1 MAQLQHDPELVARL
15 AIAHEGSAAVHFEHA
30 RSRRL
35 REENIREHWS
45 QHEMLAASS
54 LVIAASLWSM
64 IDPHRAVSIYR
75 KAARFYR
82 AIGHA
87 YWMVL
92 ALASGARDEIFETA
106 NVVEETPIS
115 NPQTIAF
122 AMVANEVRDDRRHG
136 AQSERLDAEWRHA
149 GNIPVGRLG
158 IPLDHYGRCAQAMR
172 QARTRKNVER
182 FVRDASTY
190 IHRAAEVLRTASH
203 DRFHWKQLRSSI
215 LPAEPEA
222 IAMTAAM
229 SMMSHDVFGMPLIE
243 LREMPDLDAHGRLLV
258 DIGQEMRDAAATD
271 RDNPM

>member
-15 AIAHEGSAAVHFEHA
+15 AIAHEGSAAIHSERA

-35 REENIREHWS
+35 REENARERWS

-64 IDPHRAVSIYR
+64 IDPHRAVRMYR
-75 KAARFYR
+75 NAARFYR

-106 NVVEETPIS
+106 DVVDETPIS
-115 NPQTIAF
+115 NPQAIAF
-122 AMVANEVRDDRRHG
+122 AMVANEVRDDRRRS
-136 AQSERLDAEWRHA
+136 ARSEHLDAEWRHA

-172 QARTRKNVER
+172 QARSRKNVER
-182 FVRDASTY
+182 FVSDAANY
-190 IHRAAEVLRTASH
+190 VHRAAEVLRTASH
-203 DRFHWKQLRSSI
+203 DRFHWKQLHSSI

-222 IAMTAAM
+222 IAMTTAM
-229 SMMSHDVFGMPLIE
+229 SMMSHDVFGMPLNE
-243 LREMPDLDAHGRLLV
+243 MREMPDLDSHGRLLV
-258 DIGQEMRDAAATD
+258 DIGEQMRDAAASD
-271 RDNPM
+271 RDNSM